1 MHPPFIVLPISFKL
15 LFLVDMPAARDN
27 AVADSGIHETVSNQ
41 PYEIAEP
48 ISPVLCCDNLQSD
61 DIVYLPESMPLICDV
76 TLNSLHLHPL
86 IIRVAREVRMSVNDH
101 KPHVNGNIVNYGHT
115 RTPVLLPRVLTRSE
129 RNFTRLRIWLAYH
142 AYKSFGCVGV
152 SRFGPRSVLKFTAVT
167 RVAEAANI
175 EYIGHNTTIPVPR
188 IQDVFIIGRRTY
200 IVMDYIDGS
209 ELTYAAKALSQEQ
222 YQGICSQLKGYIA
235 QMRALKAPKSGRLE
249 AADGSGLFDIRLSS
263 DSFPPFTSVE
273 EFHVRLGHEFV
284 LKSSNHSHMWS
295 HFELISQR
303 KYKTI
308 FTHSDIAPRNILIK
322 DGKIAAIIDW
332 ETAGWYPEYWEY
344 TRWAVSNYNSLR
356 MWRDLR
362 DDVLDPYPDELKVDE
377 YLGTVFTRL

>member
-1 MHPPFIVLPISFKL
+1 
-15 LFLVDMPAARDN
+15 MPAALDN
-27 AVADSGIHETVSNQ
+27 SVADSGIHETVSNQ
-41 PYEIAEP
+41 PDEIAELIP
-48 ISPVLCCDNLQSD
+48 TVLCCNNLKGD
-61 DIVYLPESMPLICDV
+61 DIVHFPESMSPIRDL

-86 IIRVAREVRMSVNDH
+86 IIIRVVQEVRKSVDDH
-101 KPHVNGNIVNYGHT
+101 KPHVNGNTVNSGRT

-129 RNFTRLRIWLAYH
+129 RNFTRLRIWLAHH

-188 IQDVFIIGRRTY
+188 IQDVFIIGHRTY

-222 YQGICSQLKGYIA
+222 RQGICSQLKEYIA
-235 QMRALKAPKSGRLE
+235 QMRALKAPKAGKLE

-263 DSFPPFTSVE
+263 DPFPPFASVE

-284 LKSSNHSHMWS
+284 LKSPNHRHMWP

-303 KYKTI
+303 RYKTI
-308 FTHSDIAPRNILIK
+308 FTHSDISPRNILIK

-362 DDVLDPYPDELKVDE
+362 DEVLDPYLYELKADE